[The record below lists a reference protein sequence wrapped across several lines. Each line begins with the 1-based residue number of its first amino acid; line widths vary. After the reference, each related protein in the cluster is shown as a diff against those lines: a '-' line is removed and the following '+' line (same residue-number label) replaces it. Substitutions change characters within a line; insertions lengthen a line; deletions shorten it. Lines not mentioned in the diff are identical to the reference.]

1 MFRCRFLYHIKNPI
15 CDPLPKV
22 LRNIKDVFSIFSNI
36 FLLMVRKENSTHHTL
51 PDLCRFS
58 WQCGSLKVTPEEKF
72 YMRNIICVI
81 LCSFSISSSGTGIKN
96 ISAVDSLIVS
106 GKGKLLVGRE
116 PGLVGS
122 GQIFKIFLNGMEI
135 GMTGEGETV
144 IGDLAPGLNIV

>member
-1 MFRCRFLYHIKNPI
+1 
-15 CDPLPKV
+15 
-22 LRNIKDVFSIFSNI
+22 
-36 FLLMVRKENSTHHTL
+36 
-51 PDLCRFS
+51 
-58 WQCGSLKVTPEEKF
+58 
-72 YMRNIICVI
+72 MRNIICVI